1 MSDHTG
7 IEWTDASWP
16 IHAGCKE
23 ISAGCAN
30 CYAARLTA
38 TRLKGTEKY
47 RGLAVVGENGHPH
60 FTGET
65 RLHAEHLKWPLRW
78 RKPRK
83 IFVDDMSD
91 LFYEGHSDD
100 DIDRVFGVMWACLYM
115 GPRDAEYDGH
125 IFQVLTKRA
134 ARMRD
139 YLSSDRR
146 RRWAQHAAWLGG
158 GEDPDS
164 VFDQTDGWQG
174 PHPRIWLGVSCEDQ
188 RAFDERA
195 PELAQI
201 PAAVR
206 FISFEPLLGPIDT
219 RQSWER
225 GLDALIG
232 GIPPGNERAT
242 WLELLGYGSQA
253 WAIVGGESGPRA
265 RPCNVAWIRSIV
277 EQCSATGTPC
287 FVKQMGAQSR
297 AAHDGHE
304 AEDLRWTGPMSAT
317 RGAHGDPN
325 QWPKDLRVREFPT
338 VTR

>member
-47 RGLAVVGENGHPH
+47 RGLAVIGANGHPH

-65 RLHAEHLKWPLRW
+65 RMYGDHLKWPLKW

-91 LFYEGHSDD
+91 LFYEGHSDE
-100 DIDRVFGVMWACLYM
+100 DIDRVFGVMWACLYL

-125 IFQVLTKRA
+125 VFQVLTKRA

-146 RRWAQHAAWLGG
+146 RRWAEHAVRFGG
-158 GEDPDS
+158 GEDPDGL
-164 VFDQTDGWQG
+164 FDQTAGWQG
-174 PHPRIWLGVSCEDQ
+174 PHPRIWVGVSCEDQ
-188 RAFDERA
+188 RAANERVL
-195 PELAQI
+195 ELVAT

-206 FISFEPLLGPIDT
+206 FVSAEPLLGPIDFT
-219 RQSWER
+219 RIAVSRSPHNALTGEHLTESAHAVDWSR
-225 GLDALIG
+225 LDWI
-232 GIPPGNERAT
+232 
-242 WLELLGYGSQA
+242 
-253 WAIVGGESGPRA
+253 IVGGESGPRA
-265 RPCNVAWIRSIV
+265 RRCNVAWIRSIV
-277 EQCSATGTPC
+277 EQCRATGTPC
-287 FVKQMGAQSR
+287 FVKQMGAQPR
-297 AAHDGHE
+297 AAHDEHE

-317 RGAHGDPN
+317 RGAHGDPH
-325 QWPKDLRVREFPT
+325 QWPEDLRVREFPT
-338 VTR
+338 GTR